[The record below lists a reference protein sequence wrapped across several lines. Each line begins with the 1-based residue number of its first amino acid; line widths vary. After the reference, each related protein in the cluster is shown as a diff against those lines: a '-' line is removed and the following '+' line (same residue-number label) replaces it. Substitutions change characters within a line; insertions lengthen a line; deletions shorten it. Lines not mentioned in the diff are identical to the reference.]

1 MTVITEPLLMVP
13 GPVMLTDEVIQAL
26 VRPAVSHHD
35 PAYNKI
41 LDECIEALAHLFDT
55 SGMLAIL
62 PGSGRLGLE
71 AAITS
76 LIRPGDRTL
85 HLVNGFF
92 AGWITE
98 IAQRAGAHV
107 TILDAPWRHP
117 FPAETLRQALRHSQR
132 HDKRFAL
139 VTAVHSETA
148 TALLNPIAE
157 LGAVCRE
164 FGTLFLVDAIS
175 SFGCAPL
182 SMERDHIDLCVTAS
196 QKGLCAPLGL
206 SVVAA
211 GPRALTELTQV
222 GRKTA
227 QTYAL
232 DLLRWTRFF
241 AAQVPRPYPVIPSP
255 HLVYALYA
263 SLQQIEAEGLSARV
277 QRHERIAAA
286 TRKGIAALGLECFP
300 RVPSPAV
307 TASKVPEGMSSAD
320 IIRQLLDKHNIQI
333 AAGMG
338 DMADRMIR
346 ISHIGIQA
354 MPEPQLRTLHALAGV
369 LNDLGYGCDAETTR
383 HAFESH
389 YQAGSGPLAT

>member
-1 MTVITEPLLMVP
+1 MTVITEPLLMIP

-26 VRPAVSHHD
+26 ARPAVSHHE

-41 LDECIEALAHLFDT
+41 LDECIGALAHLFDT

-117 FPAETLRQALRHSQR
+117 FPAETLRQALRDSQR

-157 LGAVCRE
+157 LGAICRE
-164 FGTLFLVDAIS
+164 FETLFLVDAIS

-182 SMERDHIDLCVTAS
+182 SMERDHIDLCITAS

-206 SVVAA
+206 SVVAVKQ
-211 GPRALTELTQV
+211 RFT
-222 GRKTA
+222 
-227 QTYAL
+227 
-232 DLLRWTRFF
+232 LL
-241 AAQVPRPYPVIPSP
+241 
-255 HLVYALYA
+255 
-263 SLQQIEAEGLSARV
+263 
-277 QRHERIAAA
+277 
-286 TRKGIAALGLECFP
+286 
-300 RVPSPAV
+300 
-307 TASKVPEGMSSAD
+307 
-320 IIRQLLDKHNIQI
+320 
-333 AAGMG
+333 
-338 DMADRMIR
+338 
-346 ISHIGIQA
+346 
-354 MPEPQLRTLHALAGV
+354 
-369 LNDLGYGCDAETTR
+369 
-383 HAFESH
+383 
-389 YQAGSGPLAT
+389 